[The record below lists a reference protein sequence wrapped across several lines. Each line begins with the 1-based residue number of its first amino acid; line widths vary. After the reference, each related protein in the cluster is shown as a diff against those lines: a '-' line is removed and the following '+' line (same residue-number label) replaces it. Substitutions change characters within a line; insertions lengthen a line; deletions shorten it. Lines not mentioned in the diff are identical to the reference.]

1 MYVTAVGFE
10 AKIGHG
16 QLLKT
21 YIVVV
26 IYYMTKLCTKKCTK
40 SNPTYAAI
48 FDFLSTQKIVCRER
62 TIQRTFQPSLSSN
75 GSVISENIF

>member
-16 QLLKT
+16 Q
-21 YIVVV
+21 V
-26 IYYMTKLCTKKCTK
+26 IKNVYCCTKKCTK

-48 FDFLSTQKIVCRER
+48 FDFLSTQKN
-62 TIQRTFQPSLSSN
+62 SL
-75 GSVISENIF
+75 